1 VNHYR
6 FARWT
11 ALTTGAPLCA
21 LGVIHD
27 LVNIPSLNRAAARG
41 EIAPRLLPE
50 LLANVAFGGLALS
63 LLGALL
69 VLIAPELEKGKQIA
83 WRIGLAI
90 GAFFLLCG
98 LAAYLWL
105 PEERV
110 LVFALLGGVVCGP
123 LLKWHKE
130 FLSE

>member
-1 VNHYR
+1 MNHYR

-21 LGVIHD
+21 LGMIHD
-27 LVNIPSLNRAAARG
+27 IVNIPSLNRAAARG
-41 EIAPRLLPE
+41 EIAQRLLPE
-50 LLANVAFGGLALS
+50 LLANVAFGGLTLS

-83 WRIGLAI
+83 WRIGLTI
-90 GAFFLLCG
+90 GAFFVLAG

-105 PEERV
+105 PKERV
-110 LVFALLGGVVCGP
+110 LIFSVLGGVVCGP
-123 LLKWHKE
+123 LLIWRKE
-130 FLSE
+130 FLTE